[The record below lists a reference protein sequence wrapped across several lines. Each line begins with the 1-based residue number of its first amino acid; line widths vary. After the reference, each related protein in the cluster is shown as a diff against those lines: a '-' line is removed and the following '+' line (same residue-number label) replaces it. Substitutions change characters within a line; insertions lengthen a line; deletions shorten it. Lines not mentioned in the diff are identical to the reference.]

1 MFVFFHDSIL
11 QRCMAEEVLFCFLW
25 ASAASLIYIL
35 HIHILLPT
43 IRHFFTSCCSFHLSM
58 ADGRNYNSFGRA
70 QRAILAYILH
80 IFDRNAFRRAIVMA
94 GAEMPFIFRFTHTAA
109 MFVSFHASGSRAKQC
124 QLFSSKTVSAWS
136 CSITKPTSDA
146 LGGWCPVMPGTSNK
160 DSLPVCNCVLAE
172 ALHRHSTATSRWPM
186 GEEGSRPC
194 RTQ

>member
-43 IRHFFTSCCSFHLSM
+43 IRHFLTSCSSFHLSM

-80 IFDRNAFRRAIVMA
+80 IFDRNAFRRAIVMT
-94 GAEMPFIFRFTHTAA
+94 GAAMPFIFCFTHTD
-109 MFVSFHASGSRAKQC
+109 
-124 QLFSSKTVSAWS
+124 
-136 CSITKPTSDA
+136 CSN
-146 LGGWCPVMPGTSNK
+146 V
-160 DSLPVCNCVLAE
+160 CVLPCQWFESKAMSAVFLE
-172 ALHRHSTATSRWPM
+172 DSVCMVMQYHQTHLGRTGRMVPGHARNFEQGFLTSLLLCAYEGPPQALNSNVQVAD
-186 GEEGSRPC
+186 G
-194 RTQ
+194 